1 MATMSVRVY
10 ITGRVQGVCYRAE
23 TRQQACNLGL
33 TGWVKNLPDG
43 QVEIL
48 AEGEEQRVRDLIS
61 WCRQGPPR
69 SRVDLI
75 EESTEKYT
83 GEFNSFSITY

>member
-1 MATMSVRVY
+1 MTNARVRANVS
-10 ITGRVQGVCYRAE
+10 GRVQGVCYRAE
-23 TRQQACNLGL
+23 TQQQACNLGL

-48 AEGEEQRVRDLIS
+48 AEGEEQRVRDLIF

-69 SRVDLI
+69 SRVDLVK
-75 EESTEKYT
+75 ESTEKYT
-83 GEFNSFSITY
+83 GEYDAFEITF